1 MEVNPVIEV
10 KGLNFSYNGAEKV
23 LDNVSFE
30 LHKGEILGV
39 LGPNG
44 AGKTTLLK
52 TLLGILKGTGMVRIL
67 GRNVASVSPKS
78 LAKIIGYVPQEHH
91 IVFPY
96 KVIDYVI
103 MGRAPHHGMF
113 SVPSRKDYDKAYRVL
128 DDLGLGSLAD
138 KTITEISGGQFQ
150 LVLIAR
156 TLVQE
161 AKILLMDEPVSHLDI
176 SNAVKT
182 MNLIRKLVEEKR
194 ILGAIV
200 TLHDPLMASLYC
212 DKILLLNKGRV
223 EIYGSPREAL
233 IPDKLSQ
240 VYGVN
245 FNIIRYN
252 NKYILVPII

>member
-1 MEVNPVIEV
+1 MEVNPIIEV
-10 KGLNFSYNGAEKV
+10 KGLSFSYNGGEKV

-30 LHKGEILGV
+30 LHRGEILGV

-52 TLLGILKGTGMVRIL
+52 ILLGILRGKGTVRIL
-67 GRNVASVSPKS
+67 GMNVSSIPPKR

-96 KVIDYVI
+96 RVIDYVL

-128 DDLGLGSLAD
+128 EDLGLGSLAD
-138 KTITEISGGQFQ
+138 KTITEISGGQLQ

-161 AKILLMDEPVSHLDI
+161 ARILLMDEPVSHLDI

-182 MNLIRKLVEEKR
+182 MSLIRKLVEEER
-194 ILGAIV
+194 ILGAMV

-223 EIYGSPREAL
+223 ETYGSPREAL
-233 IPDKLSQ
+233 NPKRLSQ
-240 VYGVN
+240 VYGVD
-245 FNIIRYN
+245 FDIIKYN
-252 NKYILVPII
+252 NRYILVPII

>member
-1 MEVNPVIEV
+1 MEVNPIIEV
-10 KGLNFSYNGAEKV
+10 EGLSFSYNGGEKV

-52 TLLGILKGTGMVRIL
+52 ILLGILRGTGTVKVL
-67 GRNVASVSPKS
+67 GTDISSIPPKR

-96 KVIDYVI
+96 KVIDYVL

-113 SVPSRKDYDKAYRVL
+113 SLPSRKDYDKAYRVL

-138 KTITEISGGQFQ
+138 KAITEISGGQFQ

-161 AKILLMDEPVSHLDI
+161 ARILLMDEPVSHLDI

-182 MNLIRKLVEEKR
+182 MSLIRKLVEEER
-194 ILGAIV
+194 ILGAMV

-223 EIYGSPREAL
+223 ETYGSPREAL
-233 IPDKLSQ
+233 NPERLSQ
-240 VYGVN
+240 VYGVD
-245 FNIIRYN
+245 FDIIKYN
-252 NKYILVPII
+252 NRYILVPII

>member
-1 MEVNPVIEV
+1 MDISSIP
-10 KGLNFSYNGAEKV
+10 
-23 LDNVSFE
+23 
-30 LHKGEILGV
+30 
-39 LGPNG
+39 
-44 AGKTTLLK
+44 
-52 TLLGILKGTGMVRIL
+52 
-67 GRNVASVSPKS
+67 PKS
-78 LAKIIGYVPQEHH
+78 LAKIVGYVPQEHH

-96 KVIDYVI
+96 KVIDYVL

-113 SVPSRKDYDKAYRVL
+113 SLPSRKDYDKAYRVL

-138 KTITEISGGQFQ
+138 KAITEISGGQLQ

-161 AKILLMDEPVSHLDI
+161 ARILLMDEPVSHLDI

-182 MNLIRKLVEEKR
+182 MSLIRELVEEER
-194 ILGAIV
+194 ILGAMV

-233 IPDKLSQ
+233 NPERLSR
-240 VYGVN
+240 VYGVD
-245 FNIIRYN
+245 FDIIKYN
-252 NKYILVPII
+252 NRYILVPII

>member
-1 MEVNPVIEV
+1 MEVNPIIEV
-10 KGLNFSYNGAEKV
+10 EGLSFSYNGGEKV

-52 TLLGILKGTGMVRIL
+52 ILLGILRGTGKVRVL
-67 GRNVASVSPKS
+67 GTDISSIPPKR

-96 KVIDYVI
+96 KVIDYVL

-113 SVPSRKDYDKAYRVL
+113 SLPSRKDYDKAYRVL
-128 DDLGLGSLAD
+128 DDLGLGRLAD
-138 KTITEISGGQFQ
+138 KTITEISGGQLQ

-182 MNLIRKLVEEKR
+182 MSLIRELVEEER
-194 ILGAIV
+194 ILGAMV

-233 IPDKLSQ
+233 NPERLSR
-240 VYGVN
+240 VYGVD
-245 FNIIRYN
+245 FDIIKYN
-252 NKYILVPII
+252 NRYILMPII